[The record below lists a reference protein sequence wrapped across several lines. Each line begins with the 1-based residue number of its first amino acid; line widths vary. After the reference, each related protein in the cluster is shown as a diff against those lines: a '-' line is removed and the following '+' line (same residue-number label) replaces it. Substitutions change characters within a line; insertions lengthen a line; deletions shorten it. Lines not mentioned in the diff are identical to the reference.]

1 MSLDGGVWRLWR
13 DAPGFWQRYTG
24 QISDDGNTI
33 TGAWNSRRDGR
44 EWKRDFGLSYVK
56 AM

>member
-33 TGAWNSRRDGR
+33 TGARNSRRDGR
-44 EWKRDFGLSYVK
+44 EWKRDFGLTYVK